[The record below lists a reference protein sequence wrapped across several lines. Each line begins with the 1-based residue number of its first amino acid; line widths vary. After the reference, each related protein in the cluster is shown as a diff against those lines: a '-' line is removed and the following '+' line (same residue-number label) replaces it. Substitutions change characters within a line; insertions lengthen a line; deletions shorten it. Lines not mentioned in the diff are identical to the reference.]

1 MLCSRFYF
9 DAFRFFCAALAP
21 SLPSAVRVF
30 FGKCAT
36 VLFRRAALA
45 AFLMFRF
52 AAIRCFLVVISL
64 VTQRGAKK
72 ALSTLGYPFT
82 TVPPLGCKI

>member
-1 MLCSRFYF
+1 MPEQYCSVHDSILIRFVF
-9 DAFRFFCAALAP
+9 FRAALAP

-36 VLFRRAALA
+36 VLFRCAALA

-52 AAIRCFLVVISL
+52 AATRCFLVVISL
-64 VTQRGAKK
+64 VIQSEAKEV
-72 ALSTLGYPFT
+72 LSTRG
-82 TVPPLGCKI
+82 